1 MMTGDSEDR
10 VEEPFRDV
18 LHGLERL
25 ARDLDGRK
33 SPIRSRPGATWGA
46 PRRRFWRA
54 VLTLGAA
61 AAAVVVAILV
71 QHDTARPRAGESGP
85 APAALIAATSAPA
98 SAGGPEGS
106 PMPLV
111 VIVEDLDSYSVID
124 LTSGVPL
131 VSFALKSSCVPG
143 PVVPVLPGPPGPTTG
158 EGT

>member
-10 VEEPFRDV
+10 PGEGFRDV

-25 ARDLDGRK
+25 ACDLDGRK
-33 SPIRSRPGATWGA
+33 SPIPARPGATRRA

-71 QHDTARPRAGESGP
+71 QHHAARPRAGESG
-85 APAALIAATSAPA
+85 SAPA
-98 SAGGPEGS
+98 GPIAAASAPAFAGGPEGS
-106 PMPLV
+106 PRPLV

-131 VSFALKSSCVPG
+131 VSFALKSSCIPG
-143 PVVPVLPGPPGPTTG
+143 PVVPVLPDPSHPTTG